1 MKPKLEK
8 ILADLKDGVTGK
20 GYDGEYSSDE
30 KDDRRLNLGM
40 NIKKVTK
47 KAKKM
52 HYMPMDDMYYTKLA
66 MRNSNMKKSTA
77 SNLLRASPLS
87 EVRYRRLA
95 NAHLGTGSQV
105 TNQSMQKANTN
116 TQVNHNVKKT
126 VHMDN
131 FNRNRSSRDGF
142 QHESQQ
148 VQNVIQTQVE
158 TNHVSQNTVQAV
170 ANTVVAEQGAEIQVD
185 DGDHDEDQEEPV
197 ERNLR
202 SHDISWSQNDNVD
215 YDMTKIYGANKM
227 TLSTVKEKDIDEM
240 ANTDPRTLIKQA
252 QDIIQKDATAAWSN
266 MLQVMNALVVAALL
280 LTIS

>member
-1 MKPKLEK
+1 LKPKLEK

-30 KDDRRLNLGM
+30 KDDRRLNLGFEL
-40 NIKKVTK
+40 KKVKTK
-47 KAKKM
+47 ARKM
-52 HYMPMDDMYYTKLA
+52 HYMPMDDVYYTKLA
-66 MRNSNMKKSTA
+66 MRNSNMRKSTA
-77 SNLLRASPLS
+77 SNILRASPLS
-87 EVRYRRLA
+87 EVQYRRLA
-95 NAHLGTGSQV
+95 SANLATGSQV

-131 FNRNRSSRDGF
+131 FNRNRSSADGF

-148 VQNVIQTQVE
+148 VSNVVKTQVE
-158 TNHVSQNTVQAV
+158 ESHVSQNTVQAV
-170 ANTVVAEQGAEIQVD
+170 SNAVVAEQGAEIQVD
-185 DGDHDEDQEEPV
+185 DGDHDEEESV
-197 ERNLR
+197 SRNLR

-215 YDMTKIYGANKM
+215 FDMTKIYGANKL
-227 TLSTVKEKDIDEM
+227 TLSTVKEKDIDDM

-266 MLQVMNALVVAALL
+266 MLQVMNTLVVAALL
-280 LTIS
+280 LTIN